1 MTRNERGSDGRASFG
16 AVPRDLD
23 ANNTR
28 DRDSDVNT
36 NRSSVNRDSLRSN
49 TSLMTTSSAGEGN
62 KRGVLNMN
70 KSNSASNLPQPTT
83 PEFGSI
89 HGGLENKW
97 DDDFA
102 DQSGT
107 DGTSGGTGMMDT
119 PEDGVFLD
127 RAQHT
132 QMMEQKLIPV
142 DEGTIMQDIIN
153 ERNEEI
159 EQMHKGL
166 VEVNSMFIDL
176 GMLVKE
182 QGDSIQLIF
191 ENTEKA
197 KDTAGEAMAN
207 VQKAERLQAEGCVL
221 S

>member
-1 MTRNERGSDGRASFG
+1 
-16 AVPRDLD
+16 
-23 ANNTR
+23 
-28 DRDSDVNT
+28 
-36 NRSSVNRDSLRSN
+36 
-49 TSLMTTSSAGEGN
+49 
-62 KRGVLNMN
+62 
-70 KSNSASNLPQPTT
+70 
-83 PEFGSI
+83 
-89 HGGLENKW
+89 
-97 DDDFA
+97 
-102 DQSGT
+102 
-107 DGTSGGTGMMDT
+107 
-119 PEDGVFLD
+119 
-127 RAQHT
+127 
-132 QMMEQKLIPV
+132 MMEQKLVPV

-197 KDTAGEAMAN
+197 KDTAGEAMRN
-207 VQKAERLQAEGCVL
+207 VQKAERHQAEGCVI

>member
-1 MTRNERGSDGRASFG
+1 MRNSF
-16 AVPRDLD
+16 
-23 ANNTR
+23 T
-28 DRDSDVNT
+28 
-36 NRSSVNRDSLRSN
+36 
-49 TSLMTTSSAGEGN
+49 MSSAEEGN
-62 KRGVLNMN
+62 KRGVLNMG
-70 KSNSASNLPQPTT
+70 KSTSTSNLLSPTT

-89 HGGLENKW
+89 QGGLENKW

-102 DQSGT
+102 DQSG
-107 DGTSGGTGMMDT
+107 GAAALGVMDA

-132 QMMEQKLIPV
+132 QMMEQKLVPV

-166 VEVNSMFIDL
+166 VEVNAMFIDL

-197 KDTAGEAMAN
+197 KDTSAQALTN
-207 VQKAERLQAEGCVL
+207 VEKAERLQAQGCTIC
-221 S
+221 